1 MPKNYKQLKSKLK
14 KLSTDEEQEDGL
26 VIQQGNVFLVYGDYK
41 IIKDKHQYKIYII
54 DGDLFI
60 DTVFNSSSAIS
71 WCNAHKCNDIDLA
84 KNIISSDRAIEFLN
98 NDIGYTKM
106 LIKLKSTPHTKQ
118 SILFARLTEY
128 VNKQLRIKLKL
139 HKYIQRSKQIKDKG
153 FSNEFTA
160 PNKANNF
167 NRVR

>member
-26 VIQQGNVFLVYGDYK
+26 VIQQGNVFLVYSDYK

-139 HKYIQRSKQIKDKG
+139 HKYIQRSNQIKDKG
-153 FSNEFTA
+153 FSNEFTT
-160 PNKANNF
+160 PSKTTKF
-167 NRVR
+167 KKVR

>member
-1 MPKNYKQLKSKLK
+1 
-14 KLSTDEEQEDGL
+14 
-26 VIQQGNVFLVYGDYK
+26 
-41 IIKDKHQYKIYII
+41 
-54 DGDLFI
+54 
-60 DTVFNSSSAIS
+60 
-71 WCNAHKCNDIDLA
+71 
-84 KNIISSDRAIEFLN
+84 
-98 NDIGYTKM
+98 M

-128 VNKQLRIKLKL
+128 VDKQLRIKLKL

>member
-1 MPKNYKQLKSKLK
+1 MSKNYKQVKQKLK
-14 KLSTDEEQEDGL
+14 KLSKNEEQKDNL
-26 VIQQGNVFLVYGDYK
+26 VIQKGNIFHVYNEYT
-41 IIKDKHQYKIYII
+41 IVKDNHKFDIYIV
-54 DGDLFI
+54 DNNEFI
-60 DTVFNSSSAIS
+60 GTVFNSSSAIS

-139 HKYIQRSKQIKDKG
+139 HKYIQRSNQIKDKG
-153 FSNEFTA
+153 FSNEFTT
-160 PNKANNF
+160 PSKTTKF
-167 NRVR
+167 KKVR